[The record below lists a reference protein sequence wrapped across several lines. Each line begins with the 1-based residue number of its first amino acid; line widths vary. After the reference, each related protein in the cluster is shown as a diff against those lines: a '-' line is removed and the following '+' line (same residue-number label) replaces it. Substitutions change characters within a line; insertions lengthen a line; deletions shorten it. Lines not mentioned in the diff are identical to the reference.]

1 MKRNGKQSRYKT
13 LAVLLL
19 LLVFSSIAGCAKT
32 EGNKEVSVDTQTAAK
47 RAEERIG
54 KPVVTVLM
62 DLPVELD
69 YVTNEFSKT
78 FSGMPGYETD
88 FWVQFESIPARGQER
103 DTAITRL
110 RTEVMAGK
118 GPDLFL
124 CAQRLYGVSAGPD
137 DTPFFQF
144 PVQAMENH
152 LFLPLDDYID
162 QAEYMDWDTLQ
173 PAVMAAGRSEEGQ
186 QIMPLAYTFEVTFF
200 DKETYAPE
208 HDFPMTWEEMLE
220 DPDPNIRY
228 AASSGGS
235 RLQDIIGT
243 LADYSKD
250 VPAFSEEELRTWAGM
265 QFDAW
270 NALPENLKEEERP
283 LTIPLSPYELRNFD
297 INLNG
302 NQEYTILSAY
312 NRDGGITANIT
323 AFAAVNRNAR
333 QPDIAFKLI
342 DHLLKP
348 EVQMTSPLV
357 QNRMEGMPVYVNT
370 GDENTPRACLWQ
382 MNPANFQAVSA
393 LREQINTAKFP
404 GPLDVCLWYV
414 KAYDPKVLEKSAHEQ
429 YVLMNMYLAES

>member
-1 MKRNGKQSRYKT
+1 MAC
-13 LAVLLL
+13 LFVLLI
-19 LLVFSSIAGCAKT
+19 FTFIAGCTAAT
-32 EGNKEVSVDTQTAAK
+32 TGDQSDPGDTQAVAK
-47 RAEERIG
+47 SAEERIG

-62 DLPVELD
+62 DLPIEVD
-69 YVTNEFSKT
+69 YVTDEFSKT
-78 FSGMPGYETD
+78 FSGMPGYGTD

-162 QAEYMDWDTLQ
+162 QAEYMEWDTLQ
-173 PAVMAAGRSEEGQ
+173 PAVMAAGRNEEGQ

-208 HDFPMTWEEMLE
+208 RDFPMTWEEMLE

-235 RLQDIIGT
+235 RLQDIIGE

-250 VPAFSEEELRTWAGM
+250 VPAFSEEELRAWAGM
-265 QFDAW
+265 WFDAW
-270 NALPENLKEEERP
+270 KTLPEDIKEEKRP
-283 LTIPLSPYELRNFD
+283 LTTPVTQSELSD
-297 INLNG
+297 IDLDG
-302 NQEYTILSAY
+302 GQEYTILPAY

-323 AFAAVNRNAR
+323 AFAAINRNAR
-333 QPDIAFKLI
+333 RPDEAFKII
-342 DHLLKP
+342 DYLLKP
-348 EVQMTSPLV
+348 QVQLTSPLF

-370 GDENTPRACLWQ
+370 GDSNTSTASSWK
-382 MNPANFQAVSA
+382 MSEANYKTFSS
-393 LREQINTAKFP
+393 LREQINTAKFL
-404 GPLDVCLWYV
+404 GPLDVCLWGV
-414 KAYDPKVLEKSAHEQ
+414 QAYNEDVLKKTCHEQ
-429 YVLMNMYLAES
+429 YVLMQMYLGES